1 MKQKAENAE
10 NLQWKD
16 SLCLQNAV
24 MNSEGDYGYS
34 TFYVEEGESEFSSFW
49 PDRLTYN
56 VLLNPWLEDN

>member
-34 TFYVEEGESEFSSFW
+34 TFYVEEGESEFSSF
-49 PDRLTYN
+49 
-56 VLLNPWLEDN
+56 